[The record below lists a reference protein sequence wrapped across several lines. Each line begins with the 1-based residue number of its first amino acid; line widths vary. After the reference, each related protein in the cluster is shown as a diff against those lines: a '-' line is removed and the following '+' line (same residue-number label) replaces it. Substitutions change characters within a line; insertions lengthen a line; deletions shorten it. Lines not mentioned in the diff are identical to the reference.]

1 MQVCLE
7 LQLLSNFALH
17 VQLPI
22 VQTSVQSENWTI
34 SQMAEIK
41 TSLEQKSALL
51 NTASRKPLKIAS
63 KHRWQGDSY
72 VGCFTALTNVPEEH
86 RAKRAKSDKSGWRS
100 LDKWG
105 PGISRIG
112 PNGKIS
118 HCWASPHLLEKPCGA
133 WCWIRPGDSYY
144 CKMTPEWHKMW
155 SRLTAQICHFFWLI
169 TRNQDFWQQVSYF
182 NVSRQKVL
190 YFDVFN
196 TGKAC

>member
-7 LQLLSNFALH
+7 VQLLSNFALH

-51 NTASRKPLKIAS
+51 NTASWKPLNIAS

-72 VGCFTALTNVPEEH
+72 VVSQRWPMCLRSIAPNEPNLTN
-86 RAKRAKSDKSGWRS
+86 RAEDLWTNGGRDSVGLVLMGESATAGQVHTSWR
-100 LDKWG
+100 
-105 PGISRIG
+105 RV
-112 PNGKIS
+112 
-118 HCWASPHLLEKPCGA
+118 KPCGA

-169 TRNQDFWQQVSYF
+169 TQNQYF
-182 NVSRQKVL
+182 STKSV
-190 YFDVFN
+190 VF
-196 TGKAC
+196 

>member
-41 TSLEQKSALL
+41 TSLEQKSTLL
-51 NTASRKPLKIAS
+51 NTASWKPPNIVDKGILMLVVSPRWPMCLRSIAPNEPN
-63 KHRWQGDSY
+63 
-72 VGCFTALTNVPEEH
+72 LTN
-86 RAKRAKSDKSGWRS
+86 RAEDLWTNGGRESVGLVLMGKSATAGQVHTSWR
-100 LDKWG
+100 
-105 PGISRIG
+105 RV
-112 PNGKIS
+112 
-118 HCWASPHLLEKPCGA
+118 KPCGA

-169 TRNQDFWQQVSYF
+169 TRNQDFRQQVLYF
-182 NVSRQKVL
+182 NVSRQKVS

>member
-63 KHRWQGDSY
+63 KHR
-72 VGCFTALTNVPEEH
+72 
-86 RAKRAKSDKSGWRS
+86 
-100 LDKWG
+100 
-105 PGISRIG
+105 
-112 PNGKIS
+112 
-118 HCWASPHLLEKPCGA
+118 
-133 WCWIRPGDSYY
+133 
-144 CKMTPEWHKMW
+144 
-155 SRLTAQICHFFWLI
+155 
-169 TRNQDFWQQVSYF
+169 
-182 NVSRQKVL
+182 
-190 YFDVFN
+190 
-196 TGKAC
+196 